1 MKIGVMFGSPETT
14 TGGNALKF
22 YSSVRLD
29 VRRVGAI
36 KVGEQAIGNRTRV
49 KVVKN
54 KMAAPFATCE
64 FDILFN
70 EGISRSGDALDLA
83 SELGVVEKSGAWFSY
98 KGERI
103 GQGRDN
109 ARLYIKDRPEM
120 LAEIERSVLAQ
131 KGISV
136 PGGPSATG
144 NDADAAEAK
153 DGKSDTE
160 GRAKA
165 AQRPRPRA

>member
-1 MKIGVMFGSPETT
+1 
-14 TGGNALKF
+14 
-22 YSSVRLD
+22 
-29 VRRVGAI
+29 
-36 KVGEQAIGNRTRV
+36 V

-83 SELGVVEKSGAWFSY
+83 SEIGVVEKSGAWFSY

-109 ARLYIKDRPEM
+109 ARLYIKERPEM
-120 LAEIERSVLAQ
+120 LAEIERGVLAH
-131 KGISV
+131 KGILV
-136 PGGPSATG
+136 PGGPAVEAESGEVKETK
-144 NDADAAEAK
+144 ADA
-153 DGKSDTE
+153 E